1 MVYLQKRWLC
11 SKQESM
17 HCFFFSTFALFATFL
32 LSIEKDPFQMI
43 VKSFNLFSHSHL
55 SSLSCLSEGFISG
68 QRMRGWL
75 VESAIEKKLNVAYLF
90 VINLLHT
97 IILCLRCNS
106 TIVATS
112 SVAIE
117 LTFYTML
124 HEELYFL
131 TCNFIIVNSNCLLA
145 RLFNFKPNL
154 CYLSC
159 SGDLDIAFDFVAGYE
174 LARQEDA

>member
-1 MVYLQKRWLC
+1 MDVTLSVLSICLK
-11 SKQESM
+11 ESLN
-17 HCFFFSTFALFATFL
+17 CNFFALLVIARPRPKIAAENAKLSTEIQERL
-32 LSIEKDPFQMI
+32 LKVLIYFPILISRRCH
-43 VKSFNLFSHSHL
+43 V
-55 SSLSCLSEGFISG
+55 CL
-68 QRMRGWL
+68 R
-75 VESAIEKKLNVAYLF
+75 ESAIEKKLNVAYLF

-131 TCNFIIVNSNCLLA
+131 TCNFIIVNSN
-145 RLFNFKPNL
+145 NL